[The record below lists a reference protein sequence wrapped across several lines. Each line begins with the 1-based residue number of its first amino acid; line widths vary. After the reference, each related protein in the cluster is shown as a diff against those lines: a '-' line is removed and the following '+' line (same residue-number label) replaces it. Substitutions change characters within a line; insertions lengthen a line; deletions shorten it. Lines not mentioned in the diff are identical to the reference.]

1 MNDRTKSRIALALAA
16 SLISLALAVS
26 ASTLI
31 LTERAS
37 RTSPD
42 PLGTY
47 EEAVQDDG
55 FESIDWDYW
64 LSGFEMGGRVPPIV
78 FVLGGL

>member
-16 SLISLALAVS
+16 SLISLALAAS

-37 RTSPD
+37 STSPD

-64 LSGFEMGGRVPPIV
+64 LSVNPDIIG
-78 FVLGGL
+78 